1 MKKFHIGLCLCLLTL
16 LACAPQQIV
25 KPPEF
30 IKVQNVELLELTK
43 DAATVRVRVLL
54 RNINPVGCTV
64 EDITFSTDIDGR
76 PLGASRVQGTV
87 SVNANEPFELIL
99 DTRLLL
105 ESIPGVLLSV
115 FSKPEVDVEVK
126 GQGTLVTAVKNFT
139 FSFNP
144 KNKVEA
150 KNSLKNLLRLK
161 LFSDRKPGVA
171 S

>member
-1 MKKFHIGLCLCLLTL
+1 MKKAHFSLCLCLLML
-16 LACAPQQIV
+16 LACSPQPV
-25 KPPEF
+25 VRPPEF
-30 IKVQNVELLELTK
+30 IRVQNVELLELTK
-43 DAATVRVRVLL
+43 DAATVRVRILL
-54 RNINPVGCTV
+54 RNINPMGCTM
-64 EDITFSTDIDGR
+64 EDITFSTCIDGQ

-105 ESIPGVLLSV
+105 ESIPTVLLSV
-115 FSKPEVDVEVK
+115 FSKPEVEVEVK

-139 FSFNP
+139 FFFNP

-150 KNSLKNLLRLK
+150 KNSLKNLIRLK
-161 LFSDRKPGVA
+161 LFSERKSGAA